1 MTNTVIDGGKLPGPQ
16 IGAII
21 LGISQV
27 PDGQNEARPLGDLRR
42 EAENCEKKKGHSLTI
57 LLHRR
62 PTEDLRDYLRG
73 LLQVKSKV
81 TFCSNLTG
89 TRVPSAGE

>member
-27 PDGQNEARPLGDLRR
+27 PDGQNEARPLGDSRR
-42 EAENCEKKKGHSLTI
+42 EAENCEKKKKKK
-57 LLHRR
+57 R
-62 PTEDLRDYLRG
+62 PLVTNLAPPTAHRG
-73 LLQVKSKV
+73 L
-81 TFCSNLTG
+81 
-89 TRVPSAGE
+89 AGLFGGPPASEK

>member
-42 EAENCEKKKGHSLTI
+42 EAENCEKKK
-57 LLHRR
+57 R
-62 PTEDLRDYLRG
+62 PLVTNLATPTAHRG
-73 LLQVKSKV
+73 L
-81 TFCSNLTG
+81 
-89 TRVPSAGE
+89 AGLFEGPPASEK

>member
-1 MTNTVIDGGKLPGPQ
+1 MTNTVIDGEKLPGPQ

-42 EAENCEKKKGHSLTI
+42 EAENCGKKA
-57 LLHRR
+57 
-62 PTEDLRDYLRG
+62 
-73 LLQVKSKV
+73 
-81 TFCSNLTG
+81 
-89 TRVPSAGE
+89 TRSQSCYADGPPRTCGII

>member
-27 PDGQNEARPLGDLRR
+27 PDGQSEARPLGDLRR
-42 EAENCEKKKGHSLTI
+42 EAENCGKKKATRYQSCYADGPPRTCGTI
-57 LLHRR
+57 
-62 PTEDLRDYLRG
+62 
-73 LLQVKSKV
+73 
-81 TFCSNLTG
+81 
-89 TRVPSAGE
+89 

>member
-1 MTNTVIDGGKLPGPQ
+1 MTNTVIDGEKLPDPQ

-42 EAENCEKKKGHSLTI
+42 EAENCEK
-57 LLHRR
+57 R
-62 PTEDLRDYLRG
+62 PLVTHLATPMARRG
-73 LLQVKSKV
+73 L
-81 TFCSNLTG
+81 
-89 TRVPSAGE
+89 AGLFEGPPASEK